1 MEFSVHICE
10 YNRSNA
16 DYETI
21 YRPEGSGDYLFLLFK
36 TPMKVYDRTAFFIAQ
51 ENACLFYTPDHEQHY
66 QAVQKFRNSYV
77 HFWCGKNL
85 GETYG
90 IPQNAVF
97 YPQNTEAI
105 DELIRLLQ
113 REYIVKD
120 PYAVEYEEALVRQMM
135 ITASRGMRLYK
146 KAAEEPAGLYQ
157 EFQELRLKM
166 LSHYEKDWTTEKL
179 CQMANMEKSQFYSY
193 YKQFFSSTPHSDLIE
208 VRLDKAKN
216 LLTNQALSIGQ
227 TAEICGFSNL
237 SHFSRYFKR
246 HCGCSPREWQQQ
258 GGRKTQ
264 NMR

>member
-1 MEFSVHICE
+1 M
-10 YNRSNA
+10 
-16 DYETI
+16 
-21 YRPEGSGDYLFLLFK
+21 P
-36 TPMKVYDRTAFFIAQ
+36 AF
-51 ENACLFYTPDHEQHY
+51 FYTPDHEQHY

-146 KAAEEPAGLYQ
+146 KAAEERPDCIRNSRSCA
-157 EFQELRLKM
+157 LR
-166 LSHYEKDWTTEKL
+166 
-179 CQMANMEKSQFYSY
+179 C
-193 YKQFFSSTPHSDLIE
+193 
-208 VRLDKAKN
+208 
-216 LLTNQALSIGQ
+216 
-227 TAEICGFSNL
+227 
-237 SHFSRYFKR
+237 
-246 HCGCSPREWQQQ
+246 
-258 GGRKTQ
+258 
-264 NMR
+264 

>member
-36 TPMKVYDRTAFFIAQ
+36 TPMKVYDRTAFFISQ
-51 ENACLFYTPDHEQHY
+51 VNACLFYTPDHEQHY

-77 HFWCGKNL
+77 HFWCSENL

-113 REYIVKD
+113 RE
-120 PYAVEYEEALVRQMM
+120 
-135 ITASRGMRLYK
+135 
-146 KAAEEPAGLYQ
+146 
-157 EFQELRLKM
+157 
-166 LSHYEKDWTTEKL
+166 
-179 CQMANMEKSQFYSY
+179 
-193 YKQFFSSTPHSDLIE
+193 
-208 VRLDKAKN
+208 
-216 LLTNQALSIGQ
+216 
-227 TAEICGFSNL
+227 
-237 SHFSRYFKR
+237 
-246 HCGCSPREWQQQ
+246 
-258 GGRKTQ
+258 
-264 NMR
+264 

>member
-1 MEFSVHICE
+1 MRRYIGRRAAGTIC
-10 YNRSNA
+10 
-16 DYETI
+16 
-21 YRPEGSGDYLFLLFK
+21 FCCFK

-135 ITASRGMRLYK
+135 ITASRGMRLYQ
-146 KAAEEPAGLYQ
+146 KAAEERPDCIRNSRSCA
-157 EFQELRLKM
+157 LR
-166 LSHYEKDWTTEKL
+166 
-179 CQMANMEKSQFYSY
+179 C
-193 YKQFFSSTPHSDLIE
+193 
-208 VRLDKAKN
+208 
-216 LLTNQALSIGQ
+216 
-227 TAEICGFSNL
+227 
-237 SHFSRYFKR
+237 
-246 HCGCSPREWQQQ
+246 
-258 GGRKTQ
+258 
-264 NMR
+264 

>member
-77 HFWCGKNL
+77 HFWCGENL

-113 REYIVKD
+113 REYIVK
-120 PYAVEYEEALVRQMM
+120 
-135 ITASRGMRLYK
+135 I
-146 KAAEEPAGLYQ
+146 
-157 EFQELRLKM
+157 
-166 LSHYEKDWTTEKL
+166 H
-179 CQMANMEKSQFYSY
+179 
-193 YKQFFSSTPHSDLIE
+193 
-208 VRLDKAKN
+208 
-216 LLTNQALSIGQ
+216 
-227 TAEICGFSNL
+227 
-237 SHFSRYFKR
+237 
-246 HCGCSPREWQQQ
+246 
-258 GGRKTQ
+258 TQ
-264 NMR
+264 WNMRKHWFVR

>member
-77 HFWCGKNL
+77 HFWCGENL

-90 IPQNAVF
+90 IPQNTVF

-166 LSHYEKDWTTEKL
+166 LSHYK
-179 CQMANMEKSQFYSY
+179 A
-193 YKQFFSSTPHSDLIE
+193 I
-208 VRLDKAKN
+208 VRFPKESEN
-216 LLTNQALSIGQ
+216 V
-227 TAEICGFSNL
+227 
-237 SHFSRYFKR
+237 
-246 HCGCSPREWQQQ
+246 
-258 GGRKTQ
+258 
-264 NMR
+264 

>member
-77 HFWCGKNL
+77 HFWCGENL

-157 EFQELRLKM
+157 ITDISKI
-166 LSHYEKDWTTEKL
+166 
-179 CQMANMEKSQFYSY
+179 A
-193 YKQFFSSTPHSDLIE
+193 
-208 VRLDKAKN
+208 VRLM
-216 LLTNQALSIGQ
+216 
-227 TAEICGFSNL
+227 GFSYKKNCGRL
-237 SHFSRYFKR
+237 PFGEVPAAVLFRFSFPTKPIRFLFVLAD
-246 HCGCSPREWQQQ
+246 STFSADW
-258 GGRKTQ
+258 
-264 NMR
+264 